1 MEVLREIPR
10 EQGGSTV
17 MSVIKNI
24 ANVVGEKIEVNRA
37 QIQHRAMWLGLI
49 YDEMIKAGIDAEPI
63 DRKSTV

>member
-37 QIQHRAMWLGLI
+37 QIQYRAMWLG
-49 YDEMIKAGIDAEPI
+49 
-63 DRKSTV
+63 